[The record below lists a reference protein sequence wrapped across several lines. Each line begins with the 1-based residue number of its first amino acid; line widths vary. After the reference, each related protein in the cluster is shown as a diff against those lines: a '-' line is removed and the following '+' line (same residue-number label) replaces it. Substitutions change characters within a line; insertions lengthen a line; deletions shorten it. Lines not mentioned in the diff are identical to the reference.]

1 MVGRLVKRFGASRLD
16 EFEETKDFE
25 DLIEAAELER
35 SELDNISV
43 PDVALTCSRKA
54 SN

>member
-1 MVGRLVKRFGASRLD
+1 VVGRLVKRLGASRLD
-16 EFEETKDFE
+16 EFTERKDFD

-54 SN
+54 PN